1 MLQTVRRSSA
11 SYPGLATVYGSDLHF
26 DDLPFELMCEIF
38 DYLSLRDIK
47 NAATVCRRWNAI
59 VFSEVYI
66 HRFRLQLNLDQS
78 LPQLKQM
85 VQLLEASDREYYS
98 VVLRANLGTP
108 LTESRLCVVK
118 LMIRLLAHC
127 AESLYFN
134 MADFRIE
141 SCVSERLLR
150 GRKLQIIDT
159 RAKYIPLGM
168 GLKESMLRA
177 ICEYAVDLVD
187 LVIAE
192 MNIVNP
198 RALEPLCSL
207 RRLKLLLIS
216 DYYPYVKPPA
226 PPIDLPN
233 LENLSL
239 IKVTD
244 ESCHYFR
251 VDNLKRFFIHSTG
264 TDAPRTMD
272 FITQNIT
279 GISRLCLHF
288 TARSI
293 QAEVIFGWL
302 DRFPHLLALELAGVA
317 LPMDVLRNLSPTNR
331 LQKLIFVSCHLE
343 AILLDEFTV
352 KLSRLRMLCFDGC
365 SLFHKQSGFHP
376 IHYDDIEQ
384 LRQALPRCQIM
395 LDYE

>member
-1 MLQTVRRSSA
+1 MCE
-11 SYPGLATVYGSDLHF
+11 SDLHF
-26 DDLPFELMCEIF
+26 NDLPFELVCEIL
-38 DYLSLRDIK
+38 DYLPLRDVK
-47 NAATVCRRWNAI
+47 NAAIVCRRWNAI
-59 VFSEVYI
+59 IFSEVYI
-66 HRFRLQLNLDQS
+66 HRFQLLLNLDHS
-78 LPQLKQM
+78 LPVLKQM
-85 VQLLEASDREYYS
+85 AQLLETSDREYYS
-98 VVLRANLGTP
+98 VVLRANLGSP
-108 LTESRLCVVK
+108 LTDARLRIVK
-118 LMIRLLAHC
+118 LMIRLLADR

-150 GRKLQIIDT
+150 GRKLQVIDT

-168 GLKESMLRA
+168 GLKESMLGA

-192 MNIVNP
+192 MNINNP
-198 RALEPLCSL
+198 KALAPLSSL
-207 RRLKLLLIS
+207 RHLKLLLIS
-216 DYYPYVKPPA
+216 DYYPYVKPPE
-226 PPIDLPN
+226 PPIDLPC

-244 ESCHYFR
+244 ESCHFFR

-279 GISRLCLHF
+279 GVSRLCLHF

-293 QAEVIFGWL
+293 VAGVIFGWL
-302 DRFPHLLALELAGVA
+302 DRFPNLLALELAGVA
-317 LPMDVLRNLSPTNR
+317 LPVDVLKLLSPANR

-343 AILLDEFTV
+343 SMRLEGFDV
-352 KLSRLRMLCFDGC
+352 KLARLRLLCFDGC
-365 SLFHKQSGFHP
+365 SLFHRQTGFHP
-376 IHYDDIEQ
+376 VHYDDIEE
-384 LRQALPRCQIM
+384 LRQTLPNCRVM
-395 LDYE
+395 LDYD

>member
-1 MLQTVRRSSA
+1 MCA
-11 SYPGLATVYGSDLHF
+11 MYESDLHF
-26 DDLPFELMCEIF
+26 DDLPFELVCEIF
-38 DYLSLRDIK
+38 DYLPLRDVK
-47 NAATVCRRWNAI
+47 TASSVCQRWNAI
-59 VFSEVYI
+59 IFSEVYI
-66 HRFRLQLNLDQS
+66 HRFQLQLNLDYS
-78 LPQLKQM
+78 LPVLKQM
-85 VQLLEASDREYYS
+85 AQLLEASDREYYS
-98 VVLRANLGTP
+98 VVLRANLGSP
-108 LTESRLCVVK
+108 LTDARLRIVK
-118 LMIRLLAHC
+118 LMVRLLASRS
-127 AESLYFN
+127 ESLYFN

-150 GRKLQIIDT
+150 GRKLQVIDT

-168 GLKESMLRA
+168 GLKESMLAA
-177 ICEYAVDLVD
+177 ICEYAVELVD

-192 MNIVNP
+192 MNINNP
-198 RALEPLCSL
+198 KALVPLSSL
-207 RRLKLLLIS
+207 KHLKLLLIS
-216 DYYPYVKPPA
+216 DYYPYVKPPE
-226 PPIDLPN
+226 PPINLPG

-279 GISRLCLHF
+279 QVSRLCLHF

-293 QAEVIFGWL
+293 QAEMIFGWL
-302 DRFPHLLALELAGVA
+302 DRFPNLLALELAGVA
-317 LPMDVLRNLSPTNR
+317 LPGDVLKQLSPANR

-343 AILLDEFTV
+343 TLQLDGLLE
-352 KLSRLRMLCFDGC
+352 KLAKLRLLCFDGC

-376 IHYDDIEQ
+376 VHYDDIEG
-384 LRQALPRCQIM
+384 LRQRLPHCRIM
-395 LDYE
+395 LDYD

>member
-1 MLQTVRRSSA
+1 MS
-11 SYPGLATVYGSDLHF
+11 GLHF
-26 DDLPFELMCEIF
+26 HDLPFELMCEIF
-38 DYLSLRDIK
+38 DYLTLRDIK
-47 NAATVCRRWNAI
+47 NAALVCRHWYDI
-59 VFSEVYI
+59 IFSAVYI
-66 HRFRLQLNLDQS
+66 HRFRLLVNLDQS
-78 LPQLKQM
+78 LPALKQM
-85 VQLLEASDREYYS
+85 AALLEQSDREYYS
-98 VVLRANLGTP
+98 VVLRANLGSP
-108 LTESRLCVVK
+108 LTDARLRIVK
-118 LMIRLLAHC
+118 LMIRLLAHS
-127 AESLYFN
+127 ADSLYFN

-141 SCVSERLLR
+141 SCASERLLR
-150 GRKLQIIDT
+150 GRRLQIVDT

-168 GLKESMLRA
+168 CLKESMLAA

-192 MNIVNP
+192 MNINNP
-198 RALEPLCSL
+198 RALEPLSSL
-207 RRLKLLLIS
+207 RCLRLLLIS

-226 PPIDLPN
+226 PPINLPA

-251 VDNLKRFFIHSTG
+251 VDHLKRFFIHSTG
-264 TDAPRTMD
+264 TDAPRTME

-279 GISRLCLHF
+279 GVSRLCLHF

-302 DRFPHLLALELAGVA
+302 ERFPNLAALELAGVA
-317 LPMDVLRNLSPTNR
+317 LPVDVLKHLSPANG

-343 AILLDEFTV
+343 SMMLDELSA
-352 KLSRLRMLCFDGC
+352 KLGRLRLLCFDGC
-365 SLFHKQSGFHP
+365 SLFHRQSGFHP
-376 IHYDDIEQ
+376 IHYDDIEE
-384 LRQALPRCQIM
+384 LRTVLPQCRVM